1 MSSLNSETNNILIT
15 SAGKKDALVKLFKE
29 VLHNHGINTKVYTC
43 DMEPDNAPACMES
56 DASFAVPRITSEDY
70 MQVTQSICIGNK
82 VKLVIPACERELPI
96 LSANKDIFA
105 KLGVFIFVSDYDFVM
120 KCIDNHQF
128 DGYLE
133 TLGIDISIPQH
144 IGNYETLV
152 DTVFTRPD
160 FVENIVIILSSR
172 RFR

>member
-1 MSSLNSETNNILIT
+1 MNSLNSETNNILIT

-29 VLHNHGINTKVYTC
+29 RLHVLGVNAKVYTC
-43 DMEPDNAPACMES
+43 DMEPDNAPACKLS
-56 DASFAVPRITSEDY
+56 DNYFAVPRITSEDY
-70 MQVTQSICIGNK
+70 MQVLQSICIGNH
-82 VKLVIPACERELPI
+82 VKLVIPTAEKELPI
-96 LSANKDIFA
+96 LSANQDIFA